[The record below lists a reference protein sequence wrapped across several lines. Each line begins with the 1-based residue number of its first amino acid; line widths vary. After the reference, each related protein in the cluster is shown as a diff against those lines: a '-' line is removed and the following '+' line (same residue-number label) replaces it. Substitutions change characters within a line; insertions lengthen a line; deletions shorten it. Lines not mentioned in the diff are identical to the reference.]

1 MTNQN
6 VPAGQPAGV
15 GNVLSTARLV
25 LRETPFAEVA
35 AILDGRPVPGAN
47 WAEGY
52 PFEGTIGGATLA
64 SRMVETG
71 TYQQGFGIYQ
81 IMLRD
86 VDRVVGDIGFHSAPD
101 RKGSVAI
108 GYGLVEAYR
117 GKGIATEATQTL
129 VAWALRQPGVVEVC
143 AETEIANAASQRVL
157 VKSGF
162 REVGSGSGTRR
173 FVRRRG

>member
-15 GNVLSTARLV
+15 ANVISTARLV
-25 LRETPFAEVA
+25 LREVPFAEIG

-71 TYQQGFGIYQ
+71 TYRPGFGIYQ
-81 IMLRD
+81 IMLRE

-101 RKGSVAI
+101 AAGSVAV

-117 GKGIATEATQTL
+117 GKGIATEATQAL
-129 VAWALRQPGVVEVC
+129 AAWALRQPGVVEVC
-143 AETEIANAASQRVL
+143 AETEVANVASQRVL

-162 REVGSGSGTRR
+162 REVGSGDQTRR
-173 FVRRRG
+173 FVRRRA

>member
-1 MTNQN
+1 VTNQG

-25 LRETPFAEVA
+25 LREVPFAEIA
-35 AILDGRPVPGAN
+35 AILDGRPVLGAN

-71 TYQQGFGIYQ
+71 TYRPGFGIYQ
-81 IMLRD
+81 IMLCD
-86 VDRVVGDIGFHSAPD
+86 AARVVGDIGFHSAPD
-101 RKGSVAI
+101 GNGSVAL

-117 GKGIATEATQTL
+117 GKGIATEATQAL
-129 VAWALRQPGVVEVC
+129 VVWALRQPGVLEVC
-143 AETEIANAASQRVL
+143 AETEVANAASQRVL

-162 REVGSGSGTRR
+162 REVGSDGKTRR
-173 FVRRRG
+173 FVRHCA